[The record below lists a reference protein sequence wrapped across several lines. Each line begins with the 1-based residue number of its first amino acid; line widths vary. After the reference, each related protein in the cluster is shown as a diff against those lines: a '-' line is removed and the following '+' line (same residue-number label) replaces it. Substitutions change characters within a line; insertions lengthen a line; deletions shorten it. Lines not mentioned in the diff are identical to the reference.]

1 MKKLYESIIFIGF
14 ISFFI
19 GGVIIVL
26 GQTVG
31 IIINNPNFV
40 LFFESITK
48 YIFPIAAISGLLCFM
63 HPYIFKKFN
72 ESKIL

>member
-1 MKKLYESIIFIGF
+1 MKKIYESVIFIGF

-19 GGVIIVL
+19 GGLMIVL
-26 GQTVG
+26 GQTAG

-40 LFFESITK
+40 LLVENITK

-63 HPYIFKKFN
+63 YPYIFKKLN
-72 ESKIL
+72 ES